1 MNMGSHFEEAVTDPP
16 ADTLPQNKQCSA
28 HDGMSRRGSCVP
40 DARTL
45 KRPPEDWLVVNT
57 LGTLE

>member
-1 MNMGSHFEEAVTDPP
+1 MHQQLR
-16 ADTLPQNKQCSA
+16 LPQNKQCSA

-45 KRPPEDWLVVNT
+45 KRGPPKT
-57 LGTLE
+57 GS